1 MPVPLALLLAPAVI
15 QGVTGASQLVRA
27 RKMQKELGDR
37 VNYEIPEEAK
47 KAYALA
53 QGLASSREMPG
64 QASMQAM
71 MDYQAQK
78 ALGTFSRGASG
89 STDMAALS
97 ADIAERQFESQLGL
111 GVQAAQNYQQRQQAL
126 YGAMQNMAGYQD
138 KVTADRQQDWYE
150 RAEAAAQMKEGGL
163 QNLMGTAQS
172 LGQMGMM
179 GMMYGGGGA
188 GTGTGSIADS
198 FTKSSD
204 LPSSID
210 FSPMSGKNL
219 MKTMMQN
226 RQAAPTA
233 SSFAT
238 RATQGT
244 YSPSFGFG
252 NRMGK
257 NPSMW
262 DETFPGLYSGLG
274 EFSKPDLSRITGGY
288 GNNNFNSG
296 FFGADL
302 FNPIY

>member
-1 MPVPLALLLAPAVI
+1 L
-15 QGVTGASQLVRA
+15 
-27 RKMQKELGDR
+27 
-37 VNYEIPEEAK
+37 
-47 KAYALA
+47 
-53 QGLASSREMPG
+53 
-64 QASMQAM
+64 
-71 MDYQAQK
+71 
-78 ALGTFSRGASG
+78 
-89 STDMAALS
+89 
-97 ADIAERQFESQLGL
+97 L
-111 GVQAAQNYQQRQQAL
+111 GVATSLGEQGQENQLNLGIQAAQNYQQRQQAL

-179 GMMYGGGGA
+179 MGGGG
-188 GTGTGSIADS
+188 GTGESMADS
-198 FTKSSD
+198 FTKASD

-274 EFSKPDLSRITGGY
+274 EFSKPDLSRTTGGY

>member
-1 MPVPLALLLAPAVI
+1 MAIPAAI
-15 QGVTGASQLVRA
+15 QGVTSVAQLFNA
-27 RKMQKELGDR
+27 NKMQKELGDR

-111 GVQAAQNYQQRQQAL
+111 GVQAAKDYQQRQQAL

-138 KVTADRQQDWYE
+138 KVTADRQKDWYE

-163 QNLMGTAQS
+163 QNLMGAAKGM
-172 LGQMGMM
+172 LGQLGMM
-179 GMMYGGGGA
+179 KMMYGGGG
-188 GTGTGSIADS
+188 TGESMADS
-198 FTKSSD
+198 FTKASD

-274 EFSKPDLSRITGGY
+274 EFSKPDLSRTTGGY